1 MIHNGLINYVESL
14 KSAVGSNSLKYMK
27 GPLNFL
33 RDKVYLEYKTPV
45 KPQDFEYGTDLA

>member
-1 MIHNGLINYVESL
+1 
-14 KSAVGSNSLKYMK
+14 MK

-33 RDKVYLEYKTPV
+33 RDKVYLEYKTPI